1 MNLDSSTFRNDK
13 IELVRS
19 GEIANTGMCS
29 VRWLVSRNHIVPY
42 THLVNFFS
50 SRYRNPE
57 LRVRTLRPFL
67 FLSLNI
73 YV

>member
-42 THLVNFFS
+42 THLVNFF
-50 SRYRNPE
+50 
-57 LRVRTLRPFL
+57 
-67 FLSLNI
+67 
-73 YV
+73 